1 MELPYK
7 RGMEEKG
14 IMNYGINPN
23 TNQPWNASTDYW
35 WEKPRESK
43 LSLKMYGLRNPR
55 ADYNRILFF
64 PESSGVLVCWV
75 NAQEHSGVEKYV
87 NNKEYKTYEQ
97 ARHLWDSLIRP
108 SHMWIRDDSV
118 PPRKV
123 QPNHPDSGWGKT
135 PRRTSNYALEA

>member
-1 MELPYK
+1 
-7 RGMEEKG
+7 MEEKG

-87 NNKEYKTYEQ
+87 NNKEYKTYDE
-97 ARHLWDSLIRP
+97 ARHLWKCLNHPDRIGVE
-108 SHMWIRDDSV
+108 WIRDDSI

-123 QPNHPDSGWGKT
+123 QPKHPDSGWGCVARKT
-135 PRRTSNYALEA
+135 TNYALEA